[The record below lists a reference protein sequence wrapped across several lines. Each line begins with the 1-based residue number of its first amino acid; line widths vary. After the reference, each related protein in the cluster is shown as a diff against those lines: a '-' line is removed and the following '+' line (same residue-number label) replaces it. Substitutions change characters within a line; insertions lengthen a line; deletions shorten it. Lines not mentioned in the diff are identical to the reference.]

1 MAKKAYARPQHKVKP
16 LTVIIIV
23 GVIFV
28 FATLIAVLI
37 PSDKE
42 KIFTAYSN
50 AGSPNLQEDHVF
62 ESISASNLAKVI
74 ESDEPV
80 MVYFGTPTCPVCVN
94 EIGFYDIEF
103 KAAGLK
109 ESIGV
114 IYYVNTT
121 TVTAAQLTSLQSK
134 FQFAFQGTPE
144 LYYLNN
150 GAIVEKRAD
159 FTESTAAAQIRAFM
173 TEVATHL
180 G

>member
-16 LTVIIIV
+16 LTVIIVV
-23 GVIFV
+23 GVIFI

-37 PSDKE
+37 PSDRD
-42 KIFTAYSN
+42 KIYTAYKN
-50 AGSPNLQEDHVF
+50 AGSPNIQQTHVF

-74 ESDEPV
+74 ESDKPV

-103 KAAGLK
+103 KDKGLK
-109 ESIGV
+109 ETIGV
-114 IYYVNTT
+114 IYYVNTA
-121 TVTAAQLTSLQSK
+121 TVTQAQLTSLQSK
-134 FQFAFQGTPE
+134 FQFSFQGTPE
-144 LYYLNN
+144 LYFLDN

-159 FTESTAAAQIRAFM
+159 FTSQTPAAQIRAFM
-173 TEVATHL
+173 VEVANYL

>member
-1 MAKKAYARPQHKVKP
+1 MAKKAYARPQHTVKP
-16 LTVIIIV
+16 LTVIIVV

-42 KIFTAYSN
+42 KIFTAYTN
-50 AGSPNLQEDHVF
+50 AGSPNLQENHVF
-62 ESISASNLAKVI
+62 ETISPNNLAKVI
-74 ESDEPV
+74 ESDVPV
-80 MVYFGTPTCPVCVN
+80 MVYFGTPTCGVCVT

-103 KAAGLK
+103 KAQGLK

-114 IYYVNTT
+114 IYYVNTS

-134 FQFAFQGTPE
+134 FQFSFQGTPE
-144 LYYLNN
+144 LYFLDN

-159 FTESTAAAQIRAFM
+159 FTTSTSAAQIRAFM
-173 TEVATHL
+173 IEVANYL